1 MFRSVLQPDH
11 LELLTRVL
19 DEYCAVNAIHVPE
32 DRDQIASS
40 LLAMYQSGITDEQ
53 ELAARINRPSSMD

>member
-19 DEYCAVNAIHVPE
+19 EEHCAKNAIHTPE
-32 DRDQIASS
+32 DRDQIASL
-40 LLAMYQSGITDEQ
+40 LLAIYQSGVTDEQ
-53 ELAARINRPSSMD
+53 ELTARINRPVSMD